1 MAVISKKEE
10 KIKATCES
18 LQPGFTFEEFLEAFK
33 TLYPKDW
40 DKVGREYAKHERK
53 TKPGKSHPMP
63 EPVQYMKNALNV
75 HLKK

>member
-33 TLYPKDW
+33 TLCPKDW

>member
-18 LQPGFTFEEFLEAFK
+18 LQPGFTFEEFLDAFT

-63 EPVQYMKNALNV
+63 DPVQYMKNALNV